1 MTEII
6 CLANSR
12 KHNNRCIA
20 GINFSTGEW
29 IRPVTNAEDGN
40 VPANLTMVSGQPIET
55 LDKIDI
61 PISQEKG
68 NGHESENRL
77 ILSGAWT
84 RHGQAKPSDLLRF
97 RETNLLHYQHKDWLN
112 AIPYSYLQSLPRHKR
127 RTLQL
132 MQTDCL
138 ECFKTQYGKWKGS
151 IPIGNSDKTLVANIT
166 DPEMCKLLDVGHT
179 ISSSCLVILS
189 LAQPWQ
195 KPDSDNEPMCY
206 RLMVGVIEL
215 SGYQFCPIADLIEKT
230 DQEIQRIGWS
240 VEQARDY
247 LNRNFQK
254 RSRTLLDFRELRD
267 FLNHLK
273 QLPKRNDDLF

>member
-1 MTEII
+1 MTPLSMLIHVDFVI
-6 CLANSR
+6 PC
-12 KHNNRCIA
+12 C
-20 GINFSTGEW
+20 F
-29 IRPVTNAEDGN
+29 
-40 VPANLTMVSGQPIET
+40 VSLDTFFEFET
-55 LDKIDI
+55 AD
-61 PISQEKG
+61 E
-68 NGHESENRL
+68 
-77 ILSGAWT
+77 
-84 RHGQAKPSDLLRF
+84 
-97 RETNLLHYQHKDWLN
+97 DWLN
-112 AIPYSYLQSLPRHKR
+112 AIPYSYLKSLPRHKR

-138 ECFKTQYGKWKGS
+138 KCFKTQYGKWKGS
-151 IPIGNSDKTLVANIT
+151 IPIRNSDKTLVANIT
-166 DPEMCKLLDVGHT
+166 DSEMCKLLDLGHT

-206 RLMVGVIEL
+206 RLIVGVIEL

-240 VEQARDY
+240 IEQARDY

-273 QLPKRNDDLF
+273 QLPNRNDDLF